1 MNKTELVQKI
11 TKDLKEKNVDVNQ
24 TVVGQ
29 VVDGVFAN
37 IQDRLYQE
45 ETVSIADFGK
55 FETKKRAER
64 KGRNPA
70 TGEAL
75 VIAAKNACS
84 FKPAKA
90 LKEYIQD

>member
-1 MNKTELVQKI
+1 MNKHDLVVKV
-11 TKDLKEKNVDVNQ
+11 TNDLKAKNVDVNQ

-45 ETVSIADFGK
+45 EDVNIPDFGK
-55 FETKKRAER
+55 FSTRKRAER
-64 KGRNPA
+64 NGRNPA

-75 VIAAKNACS
+75 VIAAKNAVS

>member
-37 IQDRLYQE
+37 IQDRMYQE

-55 FETKKRAER
+55 FGTKKRAER
-64 KGRNPA
+64 NGRNPA

-75 VIAAKNACS
+75 VIAAKNAVS